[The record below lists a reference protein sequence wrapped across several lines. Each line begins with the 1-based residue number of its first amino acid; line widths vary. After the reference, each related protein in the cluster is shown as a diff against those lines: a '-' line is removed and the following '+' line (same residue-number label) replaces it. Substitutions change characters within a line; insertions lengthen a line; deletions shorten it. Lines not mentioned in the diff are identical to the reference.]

1 MTLIC
6 IEQENDGSAKLFA
19 DAIERFERASDALN
33 EMIKKIEAGD
43 FSEIADA
50 KKIVAALDAASDMS
64 LKARLK
70 LDERDKKRAGVA
82 HDFAIDFD
90 AARTEIG
97 RRLACIARTT

>member
-6 IEQENDGSAKLFA
+6 IEQENDGSAKIFA

-50 KKIVAALDAASDMS
+50 KKIVAALDTASDMS

-90 AARTEIG
+90 AARTEVG

>member
-1 MTLIC
+1 MALIC

-19 DAIERFERASDALN
+19 DAIEKFERASGALN

-43 FSEIADA
+43 FSEVADA
-50 KKIVAALDAASDMS
+50 KKIVAALDTASDMS

-90 AARTEIG
+90 AARSEIG
-97 RRLACIARTT
+97 RRLACIARTE